1 MKRAFVTVFVALRCV
16 LNGVRAC
23 RCPPHSSYTLV
34 AWAWFADNPFLYFTH
49 EADGWY
55 VVKGVPIEGIY
66 VRLIAGDAPV
76 SGDLS
81 LETYGILSVDG
92 ADGNFHG
99 PVNLSIEDMDC
110 SGQFRSKR
118 VNFFETGS
126 WVLQCPDGSK
136 IHDTWQFEYDEVS
149 PWPVVGDGMLL
160 IPHG

>member
-1 MKRAFVTVFVALRCV
+1 MLFRVLVVCVVLGVAV
-16 LNGVRAC
+16 LAAGKAT
-23 RCPPHSSYTLV
+23 HSSYTLV

-66 VRLIAGDAPV
+66 ARLIAGDAPV

-136 IHDTWQFEYDEVS
+136 IHDTWQFEYKEEPS
-149 PWPVVGDGMLL
+149 WPVVGDGMLL